1 MKLNELHSSLYNI
14 VTDDHIVSLMH
25 IMGQQG
31 NITTTSVL
39 GALRI
44 LDNNPGSGK
53 HSCLLLYIPSTIQS
67 EYILVSARRKNK
79 KRLGYWFRRPSSHN
93 HS

>member
-1 MKLNELHSSLYNI
+1 MEMAKKLNELHSSLYNI
-14 VTDDHIVSLMH
+14 VTDDHIMFLMH
-25 IMGQQG
+25 IMAQQG
-31 NITTTSVL
+31 NITTTPVL

-67 EYILVSARRKNK
+67 EYVLAGTRRKK
-79 KRLGYWFRRPSSHN
+79 
-93 HS
+93 